1 MRVQSIRVRNYKA
14 LRDVEIRDMPGFV
27 VFVGANGTGKSTLID
42 LFSFLRDCLKDNARA
57 AFDRRGGFRQVRSR
71 GAGEGETILIELKI
85 DLDFRTE
92 DKRRIVTYSVEFAAD
107 GARVVVEKEILRW
120 TRARGSG
127 RPYHFIDFRRG
138 EGVAL
143 AESFDAFDTGV
154 GDDQLDLKREEQ
166 ALDRPDLL
174 ALKGLGQFRRFDAAS
189 QLRDLIENWQVC
201 DFHITEARREPEAAP
216 AEHLS
221 PSGDNLALYAQYLRD
236 YHPDVFDRIVRAM
249 AERVPGISEVV
260 TESTGDGRVL
270 LRFRDASFA
279 DGFIARLVSDGTIK
293 MFAYLALLH
302 DPAPH
307 PLLCIEE
314 PENQL
319 YPSLMGVLAEEFAAY
334 AERRRGEAQVFVTTH
349 SPDFLNAVPLPS
361 IYWLRKE
368 AGYTKVHRAA
378 DDEQLAAFVAQGDQP
393 GWLWRQGL
401 FKGANP

>member
-1 MRVQSIRVRNYKA
+1 MRVQSIRVKNYKA

-71 GAGEGETILIELKI
+71 AAGEDETILIELKI

-92 DKRRIVTYSVEFAAD
+92 EKRRIVTYSVEFAVD
-107 GARVVVEKEILRW
+107 GPKVVVARELLHWK
-120 TRARGSG
+120 RGSYG
-127 RPYHFIDFRRG
+127 RPFHFIDFARG
-138 EGVAL
+138 QGVAI
-143 AESFDAFDTGV
+143 AESFDAFDSDV
-154 GDDQLDLKREEQ
+154 KDADLKREEQ

-221 PSGDNLALYAQYLRD
+221 PSGDNLALYAQYLRE
-236 YHPDVFDRIVRAM
+236 YHPQVFARIVHGM
-249 AERVPGISEVV
+249 AERVPGISDVL
-260 TESTGDGRVL
+260 TEATGDGRVL
-270 LRFRDASFA
+270 LRFRDASFE

-334 AERRRGEAQVFVTTH
+334 AERRKGQAQVFVTTH
-349 SPDFLNAVPLPS
+349 SPDFLNAVPLDS

-368 AGYTKVHRAA
+368 AGDTKVNRAA
-378 DDEQLAAFVAQGDQP
+378 DDEQLAVFVAEGDKP